1 MKKLNI
7 NDFPWIHQRNEV
19 TELGVMLKS
28 GDGESGESQLE
39 SAYVKQKLNY
49 YEHLD
54 ADFDKF

>member
-1 MKKLNI
+1 
-7 NDFPWIHQRNEV
+7 
-19 TELGVMLKS
+19 MLKS